1 MGNIRSKQI
10 KRIAKQIVVNFQ
22 DQLSLDFEQ
31 NKMVVQ
37 NVTNVQSKKMRNF
50 IAGYVTRI
58 MKKIAESKVQTIE
71 ELES

>member
-37 NVTNVQSKKMRNF
+37 TVTNVQSKKMRNF